1 MKKLLLISAL
11 AGTFSV
17 AAHAQSSVTLY
28 GIIDEGVQFNTNSK
42 NVVNGSNV
50 GGRQLTLDSI
60 NGLNGSRWGL
70 RGSEDLGGGL
80 KAVFDLQAGVNL
92 NTGNFGQGGTPF
104 GRDAYVG
111 LSSDRY
117 GAVTLGR
124 QYDLVVAY
132 VQPVTSTG
140 YIGGSTTF
148 GHPLDLDN
156 LVNTLRVNNSIKYTS
171 PNIHGVT
178 LGGEVSLGGQPG
190 NVSGDG
196 GYSLGASYANGPV
209 TLGAGFNY
217 FKNPTGTGP
226 STGLF
231 TDNVSGSTSL
241 SGALNSNYVTAA
253 TYQVAAAGG
262 TYAIGP
268 ALVGLTYSNTRYTN
282 IGALGGATASFN
294 DIEAGLRWQF
304 TPAFFA
310 GVAYNYTKG
319 ANLSAGNQNVGDQHY
334 NQVSVLA
341 DYFISTR
348 TDAYITAA
356 FQRAAGTSSTGT
368 AAVANI
374 GGIGDSSNN
383 HQALVRVALRHRF

>member
-1 MKKLLLISAL
+1 L
-11 AGTFSV
+11 AR
-17 AAHAQSSVTLY
+17 AAHRSAA
-28 GIIDEGVQFNTNSK
+28 
-42 NVVNGSNV
+42 
-50 GGRQLTLDSI
+50 R
-60 NGLNGSRWGL
+60 
-70 RGSEDLGGGL
+70 
-80 KAVFDLQAGVNL
+80 
-92 NTGNFGQGGTPF
+92 
-104 GRDAYVG
+104 
-111 LSSDRY
+111 
-117 GAVTLGR
+117 GR

-171 PNIHGVT
+171 PNINGLT
-178 LGGEVSLGGQPG
+178 FGGEASLGGQPG

-209 TLGAGFNY
+209 TLGAGYNY
-217 FKNPTGTGP
+217 FKNPTGP
-226 STGLF
+226 SAGTGLF

-319 ANLSAGNQNVGDQHY
+319 ANLSAGGKNVGDQHY

-341 DYFISTR
+341 DYFISKR
-348 TDAYITAA
+348 TE
-356 FQRAAGTSSTGT
+356 
-368 AAVANI
+368 
-374 GGIGDSSNN
+374 
-383 HQALVRVALRHRF
+383 ALVRVALRHRF